1 MGGPSLSPPGSELTG
16 LWRERGA
23 GAGQPGPVG
32 SMVQLREEQAA
43 PQQKMVIPGYSL
55 AINHEGEVVQ
65 VQVFS
70 GSKSVTP

>member
-1 MGGPSLSPPGSELTG
+1 
-16 LWRERGA
+16 
-23 GAGQPGPVG
+23 
-32 SMVQLREEQAA
+32 MVQLREEQAA